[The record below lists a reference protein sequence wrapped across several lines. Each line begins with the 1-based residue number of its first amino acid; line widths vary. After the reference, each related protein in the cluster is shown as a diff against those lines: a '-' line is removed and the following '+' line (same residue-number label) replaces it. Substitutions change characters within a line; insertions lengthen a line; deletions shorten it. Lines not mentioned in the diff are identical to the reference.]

1 MLIGSFRFYFSVGN
15 RKLLK
20 FFELRSNVIG
30 VVFLKIFFDN
40 SVWDKLE
47 VSEKSKEVIVLIF
60 VNYKDLNYGVVMLI
74 MRKRLIL
81 ELFMK

>member
-1 MLIGSFRFYFSVGN
+1 MLIGSFRFYYSVGN